1 MDASLELSK
10 FSSKKRWKDG
20 WSALWER
27 SSVIPPS
34 QPTASCSKRRQI
46 MFVQLKKNRESTQSC
61 FHYGSVFCF
70 CVHCC
75 LLNDTD
81 IADSRDEEREEKLG
95 NVNKAAISTVKDTK
109 SFSIFILTPKE
120 LLHCNGWT
128 KLNAGC
134 FNENFH
140 LSDECADAK
149 CQPEKDDLIGN
160 GTLGVRTSTSITV
173 QQYLKYHG
181 PKSICV
187 FGKIY
192 KVQEILH
199 TSIYVSG
206 ISIPISISGL
216 IAKVSIQT
224 FKVN

>member
-1 MDASLELSK
+1 MLLQSYLNSLL
-10 FSSKKRWKDG
+10 RKDG
-20 WSALWER
+20 WSALWKR
-27 SSVIPPS
+27 SSAIPPS

-46 MFVQLKKNRESTQSC
+46 MFGQLKKNRESTQSC

-70 CVHCC
+70 CVHGC

-81 IADSRDEEREEKLG
+81 IADSRDEEREEKLR

-120 LLHCNGWT
+120 LLHCTGWT

-160 GTLGVRTSTSITV
+160 GTLGVRISTSITV
-173 QQYLKYHG
+173 QQYLKY
-181 PKSICV
+181 PLM
-187 FGKIY
+187 
-192 KVQEILH
+192 VQNLF
-199 TSIYVSG
+199 VSLEKFTKCKKYCTQVYMFLG
-206 ISIPISISGL
+206 SPYQFPLVAFSQSLNSNI
-216 IAKVSIQT
+216 
-224 FKVN
+224 

>member
-1 MDASLELSK
+1 MTLITNCNCDRFKLASSIVLS
-10 FSSKKRWKDG
+10 WYHH
-20 WSALWER
+20 
-27 SSVIPPS
+27 
-34 QPTASCSKRRQI
+34 QPESHQQSFTKSRTYIETPGPIDRTPETPGSG
-46 MFVQLKKNRESTQSC
+46 KKNRESTQSC

-216 IAKVSIQT
+216 
-224 FKVN
+224 